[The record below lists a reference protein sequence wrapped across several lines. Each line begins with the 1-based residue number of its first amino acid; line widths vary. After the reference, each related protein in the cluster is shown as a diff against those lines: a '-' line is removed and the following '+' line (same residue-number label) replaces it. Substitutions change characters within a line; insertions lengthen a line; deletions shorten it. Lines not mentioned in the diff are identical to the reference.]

1 MAWDSE
7 LGNSPK
13 RVSEI
18 LARIYHTEFGGKSRG
33 RFRTSR
39 NNFRKIANVPL
50 LTDEYIHEVSLW
62 LRKKDIILIDL
73 DNAFCVFPLSSTA
86 SFRRVPETVI
96 TSYTEADEGGFAEP
110 AARQC
115 RAGMEKAWQDL
126 SELEPGDVCARTQAG
141 FDESS
146 GLYELKTYGQDIY
159 ISMDDKEIFGH
170 SPEADLLLSKLGPY
184 SHVSILNYLTSAKDM
199 PLSGTLIKPGD
210 LSGAKIF
217 NRGAH
222 LSPQNRMT
230 RKFGRDPAGF
240 LKRGSLFGGEPS
252 IYGDASIELHPFPRV
267 PVVII
272 LWTEDEEFP
281 SRADLLLDSTCKE
294 HLPTDIIWM
303 TVIMS
308 LLIMTSKFEGG

>member
-1 MAWDSE
+1 MVWDSE
-7 LGNSPK
+7 LGNSPN

-18 LARIYHTEFGGKSRG
+18 LARIYKTEFGGKRRG

-50 LTDEYIHEVSLW
+50 LTDEYVQEVSLW
-62 LRKKDIILIDL
+62 LRKRDMILIDL
-73 DNAFCVFPLSSTA
+73 DNAFCVFPLSSTG

-96 TSYTEADEGGFAEP
+96 ASYAEPDEGGFTEP

-126 SELEPGDVCARTQAG
+126 SKLEPGDVCRRAQAH
-141 FDESS
+141 FNESS
-146 GLYELKTYGQDIY
+146 GIYNLKSYGQDIY
-159 ISMDDKEIFGH
+159 ICTEDRDIFGH
-170 SPEADLLLSKLGPY
+170 SPQTDLLLNRLGPY
-184 SHVSILNYLTSAKDM
+184 SHISILNYLTNAKDM
-199 PLSGTLIKPGD
+199 PLSGRLIKPRD

-217 NRGAH
+217 SRGAH
-222 LSPQNRMT
+222 FSPQNRMT
-230 RKFGRDPAGF
+230 RKYGSDPKGF

-252 IYGDASIELHPFPRV
+252 IYGDASVQLHPFPGV
-267 PVVII
+267 PVVVI

-281 SRADLLLDSTCKE
+281 SRADLLLDSTCEE

-308 LLIMTSKFEGG
+308 LLIMTSNFEGG